1 MRWPRECLEE
11 AELLEL
17 ALLEDLLLALLL
29 LLLLPLPLP
38 LLELELLEDL
48 ERLLPELERLEER
61 RERAWRRES
70 RDGASLPALLAVGRP
85 DERESNR
92 AKHLNIRYFSG
103 DFI

>member
-1 MRWPRECLEE
+1 LEE

-29 LLLLPLPLP
+29 LLLPLPL

-85 DERESNR
+85 DERESNG
-92 AKHLNIRYFSG
+92 AKHLNVCYFSG
-103 DFI
+103 DLI